1 MNNVAQMMTA
11 PGPAPLTE
19 KAMLAL
25 LSISCWGAKKKAKNV
40 AQEAADKHGAKVD
53 RLTAQK
59 ALVAKESLEK
69 IKAIES
75 EAREY
80 HRTHTRPWLD
90 EGSRILPAALF
101 WEYQQE
107 MARLRMCHE
116 SEVALFLA
124 NYPILVIEA
133 VGDLGNLHDADDYPA
148 PDKIAERFG
157 FKTSVRP
164 LPSGD
169 DFRVQLGAE
178 EEARIRAQINAD
190 LQEGVSVAMKD
201 LWAQVHGAVSHMA
214 TKLRAYKPA
223 DKDSGTKAEG
233 IFRDSMVDNLREIV
247 GLLPAMN
254 IAGDAQLEALRLE
267 LERSL
272 VVHDAEQLRESDQLR
287 ETVATSAEDILARM
301 AGYIGG

>member
-11 PGPAPLTE
+11 QGPAPLTE

-40 AQEAADKHGAKVD
+40 AQEAADKHGSKVD
-53 RLTAQK
+53 RVTAQK

-101 WEYQQE
+101 WEYSQKMTTLRQQYE
-107 MARLRMCHE
+107 R
-116 SEVALFLA
+116 EVSLFLIG
-124 NYPILVIEA
+124 YPVLIVEA
-133 VGDLGNLHDADDYPA
+133 EADLSGLYDPNDYTS
-148 PDKIAERFG
+148 PDKIATRFG

-267 LERSL
+267 LEASL
-272 VVHDAEQLRESDQLR
+272 VVHDADTLRESDQLR
-287 ETVATSAEDILARM
+287 ESVATKAEDILAQM
-301 AGYIGG
+301 AGYIGS